1 MTRLVRI
8 SESAAVDADL
18 VVAVKESGE
27 VGTNT
32 VVYTVGQSNLQ
43 QIYTSYSIGTLIDII
58 NGTEEQEELQ
68 EQEEGDI
75 E

>member
-8 SESAAVDADL
+8 SDSAAVDADL